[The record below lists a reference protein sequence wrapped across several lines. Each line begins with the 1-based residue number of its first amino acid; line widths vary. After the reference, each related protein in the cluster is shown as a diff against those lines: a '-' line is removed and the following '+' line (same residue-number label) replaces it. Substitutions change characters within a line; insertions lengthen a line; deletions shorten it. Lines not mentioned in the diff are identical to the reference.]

1 MTLSMVSDEETFG
14 PWGARYL
21 LEHHPEVIG
30 DRCLNAEPSSPA
42 WRRVKKTANVPVSV
56 AQQFVMVAGLDLF
69 KRVSPWRSGEPFSR
83 LVARPAITE
92 TDTRWWPPFDQ

>member
-56 AQQFVMVAGLDLF
+56 AQQFVMVAG
-69 KRVSPWRSGEPFSR
+69 
-83 LVARPAITE
+83 ARFVQARIAMAL
-92 TDTRWWPPFDQ
+92 RRAV